1 MEKILVCLKRV
12 VDYNVKIRIKPDE
25 TDVVTEGVKMSIN
38 PFDEIALEEAL
49 RIKESGQANDVIIVS
64 IGPEDCQQQLRTG
77 LAMGADRA
85 ILVEH
90 SENTEPLTVAKLLH
104 QIVQQE
110 QPELILLGKQAI
122 DDDCNQTGQMLA
134 ELCSY
139 SQATYAS
146 KLSVGSNSLVVTR
159 EVDQGLETL
168 EIDLPA
174 IVTVDLRLND
184 PRYVKLPDIM
194 KAKKKS
200 LDVINPNDLKISMD
214 PFFKVISVTAPPP
227 RESGIRLNDAGEL
240 FDALKEKGLVD

>member
-1 MEKILVCLKRV
+1 MNFGNLRSTSAAGSISVFLEANCSPSHYSRGGDKTRAKRTLVPRS
-12 VDYNVKIRIKPDE
+12 
-25 TDVVTEGVKMSIN
+25 TDCSFS
-38 PFDEIALEEAL
+38 PASEA
-49 RIKESGQANDVIIVS
+49 
-64 IGPEDCQQQLRTG
+64 
-77 LAMGADRA
+77 RA
-85 ILVEH
+85 
-90 SENTEPLTVAKLLH
+90 NTEPLTVAKLLH
-104 QIVQQE
+104 QIVLQE

-227 RESGIRLNDAGEL
+227 RESGIRLSDAGEL
-240 FDALKEKGLVD
+240 FDALKAKGLVD

>member
-1 MEKILVCLKRV
+1 
-12 VDYNVKIRIKPDE
+12 
-25 TDVVTEGVKMSIN
+25 
-38 PFDEIALEEAL
+38 
-49 RIKESGQANDVIIVS
+49 
-64 IGPEDCQQQLRTG
+64 
-77 LAMGADRA
+77 
-85 ILVEH
+85 
-90 SENTEPLTVAKLLH
+90 
-104 QIVQQE
+104 
-110 QPELILLGKQAI
+110 
-122 DDDCNQTGQMLA
+122 MLA

-146 KLSVGSNSLVVTR
+146 KLSVGSNSLEVTR

-227 RESGIRLNDAGEL
+227 RESGIKLSDAGEL
-240 FDALKEKGLVD
+240 FDALKAKGLVD